1 MQYEQVWDAVDKL
14 AKLHGLSPS
23 GLAKK
28 AGLDATTFN
37 KSKRTRNNGKQRW
50 PSLDSINKILEACN
64 ISFEQFYQLIDED
77 LAIKPAGIPFIT
89 YSELAKNYHI
99 DASKLVTDKW
109 EKAQFP
115 DGTLNLYAINL
126 DTSEFEPM
134 YRKGNTLIATKD
146 PEIRKA
152 DRVIVLLNNKNIII
166 KEFKHRT
173 TSAIVFADLL
183 NPNHEIQVKINEI
196 KLINRIVWAEQ

>member
-14 AKLHGLSPS
+14 AKLHGLTPS

-37 KSKRTRNNGKQRW
+37 KSKRIRNDGKQRW

-64 ISFEQFYQLIDED
+64 VSFEQFYQLIDED

-89 YSELAKNYHI
+89 YSDLSTKATIKT
-99 DASKLVTDKW
+99 SKLATEKWDKV
-109 EKAQFP
+109 QFP
-115 DGTLNLYAINL
+115 DSSVNLYAINL
-126 DTSEFEPM
+126 DTADFEPL
-134 YRKGNTLIATKD
+134 YRKGCTLVATKD
-146 PEIRKA
+146 LEIRKG
-152 DRVIVLLNNKNIII
+152 DRVIVLMQQGNPLI

-173 TSAIVFADLL
+173 TSTIVFGDIL
-183 NPNHEIQVKINEI
+183 NPNQEVQVKMTDI

>member
-37 KSKRTRNNGKQRW
+37 KSKRTRNDGKQRW

-77 LAIKPAGIPFIT
+77 LAPQDTGIPFT
-89 YSELAKNYHI
+89 KFSVLAAKCPVKN
-99 DASKLVTDKW
+99 SKLSTDKW
-109 EKAQFP
+109 EKAKFP
-115 DGTLNLYAINL
+115 DTTVNLYAINL
-126 DTSEFEPM
+126 DTPEFEPLF
-134 YRKGNTLIATKD
+134 RKGNTIIATKD
-146 PEIRKA
+146 PEIRKG
-152 DRVIVLLNNKNIII
+152 DRVIVFMANGNPLI

-173 TSAIVFADLL
+173 TSTLVFGELM
-183 NPNHEIQVKINEI
+183 NSNKETQINISEIR
-196 KLINRIVWAEQ
+196 LINRIVWAEQ